1 LTIQAIS
8 HYPPP
13 PFGAGVAEVVPLLR
27 VVGMVGRDVFIT
39 EAEVGGQVVK
49 VMTGG
54 SVLAIREA

>member
-1 LTIQAIS
+1 M
-8 HYPPP
+8 
-13 PFGAGVAEVVPLLR
+13 VPLLR